1 MKLRKILA
9 VVLVL
14 TMCLGLFAACGKTQK
29 GDNSNRTSQK
39 DVPLVVGY
47 SPFSQKFSPFFA
59 DTAYDQDVAG
69 MTQVSLLTTDRVGG
83 IIYNAIEGETVKY
96 NGKDYKYTGIADVK
110 VDQKD
115 DGTVEYTFKIKE
127 GVKFSDGVELTADDV
142 IFSMY
147 VLADPTY
154 DGASTIYAAPIKGI
168 EEYRS
173 GMEQRGSVI
182 FAAGDKGYQAN
193 DNYTEDQYN
202 AFWKYYNEE
211 AGAAFA
217 KEICDYVI
225 ANGYNTAEDTVAA
238 CAANWGYKLK
248 DDATYADFWD
258 AIVAAYPTVEEAEA
272 TESAGSDR
280 LGLTIASDAQFQVGV
295 TTGES
300 AAKISG
306 IEKIDNYT
314 VKVTT
319 TSFDATTIYQ
329 LGISVTPLHYYG
341 DKAAYDYANNKFGF
355 TKGDLSKVK
364 SLTTKPMGAGPYR
377 FIKYENKVVYFE
389 ANENYYKGVPL
400 TYYVQFKETQEG
412 DKVSGVGQGTI
423 DVTDPSFSKKAAAE
437 IATYNSNKETTGDK
451 VKTDLVANLG
461 YGYIGINAKTVNVG
475 GVPDSDASKALRKA
489 FATIFSVYRDMAID
503 SYYGEAAEVINY
515 PISTTSWAAPQKSD
529 ADYRVAYSK
538 DAAGNDIYTADM
550 DAEAKYAAAKTAALS
565 FFQAAGYTV
574 ADGKVTAAPKGAKL
588 TYEIIIP
595 ADGVGDHPTFAVLT
609 AAKEAF
615 AEIGINLI
623 INDPSDSNVL
633 WNAMD
638 ACTHEMWAAAWGAT
652 IDPDMYQVYYSKNVV
667 GVEGS
672 SESNHYH
679 IQDKKLDEYIM
690 EARTSADQAYRK
702 TVYKA
707 CLDIILDWGVEVPVY
722 QRQNCVIFSAERIQ
736 IDTVT
741 PDITTFYGWLS
752 EVENLQM
759 VVAK

>member
-14 TMCLGLFAACGKTQK
+14 TMCLGLFAACGKTQN

-595 ADGVGDHPTFAVLT
+595 ADGVGDHPSFAVLT

-623 INDPSDSNVL
+623 INDPTDSNVL
-633 WNAMD
+633 WDAMD
-638 ACTHEMWAAAWGAT
+638 ATTHEMWAAAWGAT

-672 SESNHYH
+672 SESNHYF

>member
-47 SPFSQKFSPFFA
+47 SPFSEKFSPFFA

-173 GMEQRGSVI
+173 GMEQRGAVI

-202 AFWKYYNEE
+202 AFWKYYKEE

-280 LGLTIASDAQFQVGV
+280 LGLTIASDAQFEVGV

-300 AAKISG
+300 AEKISG

-489 FATIFSVYRDMAID
+489 FATIFSVYRDMAVD

-595 ADGVGDHPTFAVLT
+595 ADGVGDHPSFAVLT

-623 INDPSDSNVL
+623 INDPTDSNVL
-633 WNAMD
+633 WDAMD
-638 ACTHEMWAAAWGAT
+638 ATTHEMWAAAWGAT

-672 SESNHYH
+672 SESNHYF

-707 CLDIILDWGVEVPVY
+707 CLDIILDWGVEIPVY

-736 IDTVT
+736 LDTVT